1 MIPQDTVNKI
11 LDSAQIVDVVSDFV
25 SLKRR
30 GANFIACCP
39 FHNEKT
45 PSFYVSPAKGIYK
58 CFGCGKSGTAVGF
71 VMEHENMTYVEAL
84 KYLARKYG
92 IEVKE
97 KEETPEE
104 IAARQRSESL
114 LLVLDYTEQF
124 FQKSLDTPEGKSIGY
139 AYFRSRGLEDAT
151 IRKYGLGWAPK
162 SGNALATEA
171 LSKGYK
177 EEFLTTTGVCIK
189 RHDGSLCD
197 KFYDRVIFPIH
208 SVSGRVIGF
217 GGRTL
222 RSDYKTA
229 NIGKYVNS
237 PQSEVYDKSSTL
249 YGIYFAK
256 SEIVRQNKC
265 YLVEGYLD
273 VLSMHQLGIT
283 NVVASSGTSLTIPQI
298 RLIKKFTDNVT
309 VMYDGDSAGIHA
321 ALRGIDL
328 ILKEGLNVRVVLIPD
343 GDDPDSYS
351 RKHSLEEVQSFL
363 KSAEK
368 DFIVFKTEL
377 LLGQAG
383 DDPLNKAGLINDIT
397 DTLALVPDQIKR
409 AVYVQMTSQKFGIS
423 EDAIYSRITDT
434 RQKMLENERKEAER
448 ERMRAE
454 RAEREEARVNANVAE
469 ANAGVPSEPL
479 PVDYGEPVDGID
491 GGYIPEGY
499 LPPEEVG
506 EPAAEAPETP
516 KVTSEEGILLENPV
530 MAPSEKEL
538 LVLILKYGLETL
550 DFETDSEYYDKN
562 EKFTVADFIRDAI
575 DGREFANTVYRR
587 TYNEYFRLYDG
598 DATLTQDD
606 IIRKI
611 MDGPDRV
618 MATLTGDLTQDKY
631 LLTVKNFADSMTSLS
646 SFLVINVPRAILVY
660 NSKIVRMQEMEISE
674 KLNAMKHGECPEE
687 EMMAMLEKFQK
698 TAALRKKITERL
710 GRVQ

>member
-124 FQKSLDTPEGKSIGY
+124 FQKSLDTTEGKSIGY

-177 EEFLTTTGVCIK
+177 EEFLTTTGVCLK

-368 DFIVFKTEL
+368 DFIVFKTDL

-454 RAEREEARVNANVAE
+454 REEARVNANVAE
-469 ANAGVPSEPL
+469 ANAGAPSEPL
-479 PVDYGEPVDGID
+479 PVDYGEPVDSID

-660 NSKIVRMQEMEISE
+660 NSKIVRMQEIEISE

-687 EMMAMLEKFQK
+687 EMMALLEKFQK

>member
-162 SGNALATEA
+162 AGNALATEA
-171 LSKGYK
+171 LAKGYR

-368 DFIVFKTEL
+368 DFIVFKTDL
-377 LLGQAG
+377 LLGQVG

-423 EDAIYSRITDT
+423 EDVIYSRITDT
-434 RQKMLENERKEAER
+434 RQKMIENERKEAER
-448 ERMRAE
+448 ERM

-469 ANAGVPSEPL
+469 ANAGAPSEPL

-499 LPPEEVG
+499 LPSEEVG

-660 NSKIVRMQEMEISE
+660 NSKIVRMQEIEISE
-674 KLNAMKHGECPEE
+674 KLNAMKHGECPED
-687 EMMAMLEKFQK
+687 EMMALLEKFQK

>member
-208 SVSGRVIGF
+208 SVSGRVLGF

-368 DFIVFKTEL
+368 DFIVFKTDL

-454 RAEREEARVNANVAE
+454 REEARVNANVAE
-469 ANAGVPSEPL
+469 ANAGAPSEPL

-618 MATLTGDLTQDKY
+618 MATLAGDLTQDKY

-660 NSKIVRMQEMEISE
+660 NSKIVRMQEIEISE

-687 EMMAMLEKFQK
+687 EMMALLEKFQK

>member
-368 DFIVFKTEL
+368 DFIVFKTDL

-454 RAEREEARVNANVAE
+454 REEARVNANVAE
-469 ANAGVPSEPL
+469 ANAGAPSEPL

-660 NSKIVRMQEMEISE
+660 NSKIVRMQEIEISE
-674 KLNAMKHGECPEE
+674 KLNAMKHGECPDE
-687 EMMAMLEKFQK
+687 EMMALLEKFQK

>member
-151 IRKYGLGWAPK
+151 IRKYGLGWAPRA
-162 SGNALATEA
+162 GNALATEA
-171 LSKGYK
+171 LAKGYK

-208 SVSGRVIGF
+208 SVSGRVLGF

-368 DFIVFKTEL
+368 DFIVFKTDL

-454 RAEREEARVNANVAE
+454 REEARVNANVAE
-469 ANAGVPSEPL
+469 ANAGAPSEPL
-479 PVDYGEPVDGID
+479 PVDYGEPVDSID

-618 MATLTGDLTQDKY
+618 MATLAGDLTQDKY

-660 NSKIVRMQEMEISE
+660 NSKIVRMQEIEISE

-687 EMMAMLEKFQK
+687 EMMALLEKFQK

>member
-1 MIPQDTVNKI
+1 MIPQDTVTKI

-45 PSFYVSPAKGIYK
+45 PSFYVSPSKGIYK

-114 LLVLDYTEQF
+114 LLVLDYAEQF

-162 SGNALATEA
+162 AGNALATHA

-208 SVSGRVIGF
+208 SVSGRVLGF

-256 SEIVRQNKC
+256 SEIVRQNKS

-368 DFIVFKTEL
+368 DFIVFKTDL

-423 EDAIYSRITDT
+423 EDVIYSRITDT

-454 RAEREEARVNANVAE
+454 REEARVNANVAE
-469 ANAGVPSEPL
+469 ANAGATSEPL

-499 LPPEEVG
+499 LPPEEMG

-660 NSKIVRMQEMEISE
+660 NSKIVRMQEIEISE

-687 EMMAMLEKFQK
+687 EMMALLEKFQK

>member
-208 SVSGRVIGF
+208 SVGGRVLGF

-368 DFIVFKTEL
+368 DFIVFKTDL

-423 EDAIYSRITDT
+423 EDAIYSRITYT

-454 RAEREEARVNANVAE
+454 REEARVNANVAE
-469 ANAGVPSEPL
+469 ANAGTPFEPL

-660 NSKIVRMQEMEISE
+660 NSKIVRMQEIEISE

-687 EMMAMLEKFQK
+687 EMMALLEKFQK

>member
-368 DFIVFKTEL
+368 DFIVFKTDL

-454 RAEREEARVNANVAE
+454 REEARVNANVSE
-469 ANAGVPSEPL
+469 ANAGAPSEPL

-660 NSKIVRMQEMEISE
+660 NSKIVRMQEIEISE

-687 EMMAMLEKFQK
+687 EMMALLEKFQK

>member
-71 VMEHENMTYVEAL
+71 VMAHENMTYVEAL

-368 DFIVFKTEL
+368 DFIVFKTDL

-454 RAEREEARVNANVAE
+454 REEARVNANVAE
-469 ANAGVPSEPL
+469 ANAGAPSEPL
-479 PVDYGEPVDGID
+479 PVDYGEPVDSID

-660 NSKIVRMQEMEISE
+660 NSKIVRMQEIEISE

-687 EMMAMLEKFQK
+687 EMMALLEKFQK

>member
-177 EEFLTTTGVCIK
+177 EEFLTTTGVCLK

-368 DFIVFKTEL
+368 DFIVFKTDL

-454 RAEREEARVNANVAE
+454 REEARVNANVAE
-469 ANAGVPSEPL
+469 ANAGAPSEPL

-660 NSKIVRMQEMEISE
+660 NSKIVRMQEIEISE

-687 EMMAMLEKFQK
+687 EMMALLEKFQK
-698 TAALRKKITERL
+698 TAALRKIITERL

>member
-1 MIPQDTVNKI
+1 MIPQDTVTKI

-45 PSFYVSPAKGIYK
+45 PSFYVSPSKGIYK

-171 LSKGYK
+171 LAKGYK

-208 SVSGRVIGF
+208 SVSGRVLGF

-368 DFIVFKTEL
+368 DFIVFKTDL

-454 RAEREEARVNANVAE
+454 REEARVNANVSE

-499 LPPEEVG
+499 LPPEEMG

-660 NSKIVRMQEMEISE
+660 NSKIVRMQEIEISE

-687 EMMAMLEKFQK
+687 EMMALLEKFQK

>member
-1 MIPQDTVNKI
+1 
-11 LDSAQIVDVVSDFV
+11 
-25 SLKRR
+25 
-30 GANFIACCP
+30 
-39 FHNEKT
+39 
-45 PSFYVSPAKGIYK
+45 
-58 CFGCGKSGTAVGF
+58 
-71 VMEHENMTYVEAL
+71 
-84 KYLARKYG
+84 
-92 IEVKE
+92 
-97 KEETPEE
+97 
-104 IAARQRSESL
+104 
-114 LLVLDYTEQF
+114 
-124 FQKSLDTPEGKSIGY
+124 
-139 AYFRSRGLEDAT
+139 
-151 IRKYGLGWAPK
+151 
-162 SGNALATEA
+162 
-171 LSKGYK
+171 
-177 EEFLTTTGVCIK
+177 
-189 RHDGSLCD
+189 
-197 KFYDRVIFPIH
+197 
-208 SVSGRVIGF
+208 
-217 GGRTL
+217 
-222 RSDYKTA
+222 
-229 NIGKYVNS
+229 
-237 PQSEVYDKSSTL
+237 
-249 YGIYFAK
+249 
-256 SEIVRQNKC
+256 
-265 YLVEGYLD
+265 
-273 VLSMHQLGIT
+273 
-283 NVVASSGTSLTIPQI
+283 
-298 RLIKKFTDNVT
+298 
-309 VMYDGDSAGIHA
+309 MYDGDSAGIHA

-368 DFIVFKTEL
+368 DFIVFKTDL

-423 EDAIYSRITDT
+423 EDVIYSRITDT

-448 ERMRAE
+448 ERM

-499 LPPEEVG
+499 LPPEEMG

-618 MATLTGDLTQDKY
+618 MATLAGDLTQDKY

-674 KLNAMKHGECPEE
+674 QLNAMKHGEHSEE
-687 EMMAMLEKFQK
+687 EVMALLEKFQK

>member
-162 SGNALATEA
+162 VGNALATEA

-368 DFIVFKTEL
+368 DFIVFKTDL

-454 RAEREEARVNANVAE
+454 REEARVNANVAD
-469 ANAGVPSEPL
+469 ANAGAPSEPL
-479 PVDYGEPVDGID
+479 PVDYGEPVDSID

-575 DGREFANTVYRR
+575 DGREFANTVYRK

-660 NSKIVRMQEMEISE
+660 NSKIVRMQEIEISE

-687 EMMAMLEKFQK
+687 EMMALLEKFQK

>member
-162 SGNALATEA
+162 AGNALATEA
-171 LSKGYK
+171 LAKGYK

-368 DFIVFKTEL
+368 DFIVFKTDL

-454 RAEREEARVNANVAE
+454 REEARVNANVAE
-469 ANAGVPSEPL
+469 ANAGAPSEPL
-479 PVDYGEPVDGID
+479 PVDYGEPVDSID

-575 DGREFANTVYRR
+575 DGREFANTVYRK

-618 MATLTGDLTQDKY
+618 MATLAGDLTQDKY

-660 NSKIVRMQEMEISE
+660 NSKIVRMQEIEISE

-687 EMMAMLEKFQK
+687 EMMALLEKFQK

>member
-177 EEFLTTTGVCIK
+177 EEFLTTIGVCIK

-368 DFIVFKTEL
+368 DFIVFKTDL

-409 AVYVQMTSQKFGIS
+409 AVYVQMTSQKFGIG

-448 ERMRAE
+448 ERM

-479 PVDYGEPVDGID
+479 PVDYGEPVDSID

-506 EPAAEAPETP
+506 EPAAEAPEIP

-660 NSKIVRMQEMEISE
+660 NSKIVRMQEIEISE

-687 EMMAMLEKFQK
+687 EMMALLEKFQK

>member
-45 PSFYVSPAKGIYK
+45 PSFYVSPVKGIYK

-124 FQKSLDTPEGKSIGY
+124 FRKSLDTPEGKSIGY

-368 DFIVFKTEL
+368 DFIVFKTDL

-454 RAEREEARVNANVAE
+454 REEARVNANVAE
-469 ANAGVPSEPL
+469 ANAGAPSEPL

-660 NSKIVRMQEMEISE
+660 NSKIVRMQEIEISE

-687 EMMAMLEKFQK
+687 EMMALLEKFQK

>member
-1 MIPQDTVNKI
+1 MIPQDTVTKI

-45 PSFYVSPAKGIYK
+45 PSFYVSPSKGIYK
-58 CFGCGKSGTAVGF
+58 CFGCGKSGTAIGF

-171 LSKGYK
+171 LAKGYK

-208 SVSGRVIGF
+208 SVSGRVLGF

-368 DFIVFKTEL
+368 DFIVFKTDL

-454 RAEREEARVNANVAE
+454 REEARVNANVAE
-469 ANAGVPSEPL
+469 ANAGAPSEPL

-499 LPPEEVG
+499 LPLEEMG

-575 DGREFANTVYRR
+575 DGREFANTVYRK

-618 MATLTGDLTQDKY
+618 MATLAGDLTQDKY

-660 NSKIVRMQEMEISE
+660 NSKIVRMQEIEISE

-687 EMMAMLEKFQK
+687 EMMALLEKFQK

>member
-162 SGNALATEA
+162 SGNSLATEA

-368 DFIVFKTEL
+368 DFIVFKTDL

-454 RAEREEARVNANVAE
+454 REEARVNANVAE
-469 ANAGVPSEPL
+469 ANAGAPSEPL

-506 EPAAEAPETP
+506 EPAAEAPEAP

-618 MATLTGDLTQDKY
+618 MATLAGDLTQDKY

-660 NSKIVRMQEMEISE
+660 NSKIVRMQEIEISE

-687 EMMAMLEKFQK
+687 EMMALLEKFQK

>member
-368 DFIVFKTEL
+368 DFIVFKTDL

-434 RQKMLENERKEAER
+434 RQKMLENERKEVER
-448 ERMRAE
+448 ERM
-454 RAEREEARVNANVAE
+454 RAEREEARVNANVSE

-618 MATLTGDLTQDKY
+618 MATLAGDLTQDKY

-660 NSKIVRMQEMEISE
+660 NSKIVRMQEIEISE

-687 EMMAMLEKFQK
+687 EMMALLEKFQK

>member
-368 DFIVFKTEL
+368 DFIVFKTDL

-454 RAEREEARVNANVAE
+454 REEARVNANVAE
-469 ANAGVPSEPL
+469 ANAGAPSEPL

-491 GGYIPEGY
+491 CGYIPEGY

-506 EPAAEAPETP
+506 EPAAEAPEIP
-516 KVTSEEGILLENPV
+516 KMTSEEGILLENPV

-618 MATLTGDLTQDKY
+618 MATLAGDLTQDKY

-660 NSKIVRMQEMEISE
+660 NSKIVRMQEIEISE

-687 EMMAMLEKFQK
+687 EMMALLEKFQK

>member
-162 SGNALATEA
+162 AGNALATEA
-171 LSKGYK
+171 LAKGYK

-368 DFIVFKTEL
+368 DFIVFKTDL

-454 RAEREEARVNANVAE
+454 REEARVNANVSE
-469 ANAGVPSEPL
+469 ANAGAPSEPL
-479 PVDYGEPVDGID
+479 PVDYGEPVDSID

-660 NSKIVRMQEMEISE
+660 NSKIVRMQEIEISE

-687 EMMAMLEKFQK
+687 EMMALLEKFQK

>member
-368 DFIVFKTEL
+368 DFIVFKTDL

-454 RAEREEARVNANVAE
+454 REEARVNANVAE
-469 ANAGVPSEPL
+469 ANAGAPSEPL
-479 PVDYGEPVDGID
+479 PVDYGEPVDSID

-516 KVTSEEGILLENPV
+516 KVTSEEGVLLENPV

-660 NSKIVRMQEMEISE
+660 NSKIVRMQEIEISE

-687 EMMAMLEKFQK
+687 EMMALLEKFQK

>member
-162 SGNALATEA
+162 AGNALATEA
-171 LSKGYK
+171 LAKGYK

-208 SVSGRVIGF
+208 SVSGRVLGF

-368 DFIVFKTEL
+368 DFIVFKTDL

-423 EDAIYSRITDT
+423 EDVIYSRITDT

-454 RAEREEARVNANVAE
+454 REEARVNANVAE
-469 ANAGVPSEPL
+469 VNAGVPSEPL

-499 LPPEEVG
+499 LPPEEMG
-506 EPAAEAPETP
+506 EPAAETPETP

-618 MATLTGDLTQDKY
+618 MAKLTGDLTQDKY

-674 KLNAMKHGECPEE
+674 KLNAMKHGEHSEE
-687 EMMAMLEKFQK
+687 EVMALLEKFQK